1 MKTFTAMAAFA
12 VASVL
17 ATPTP
22 TEPTIKPRA
31 TLEAITKKGNGM
43 PSSDLLRMKSTT
55 NVP

>member
-22 TEPTIKPRA
+22 TENTLKPRA

-43 PSSDLLRMKSTT
+43 PPSDLPRMDSVT
-55 NVP
+55 NR